1 MTTEAVTAD
10 ASVAERALLADTVVR
25 FARER
30 IAPHV
35 TAWDAAGEFPRT
47 LYREAATLGLLG
59 LGYPEAYGGTPASHR
74 LRLSLWVPLCRYGA
88 SGGVLASLLSHN
100 IGLPPV
106 LALGSDAVK
115 QEVVPPV
122 LAGERIAA
130 LAITEPGGGSDVAAL
145 RTRARREGDDYII
158 DGEKVFITSGMR
170 ADWITVA
177 VRTPAPTLPAA
188 HGALPPE
195 GAAAALGRPGG
206 SGSDAGAHGAGGI
219 SLLLVPGDSVGLSR
233 TRLDK
238 MGWLCSDTAHLRFD
252 GVRVPARYLLGDE
265 GAGFKAIMGNFN
277 GERFGIACAA
287 LGFAQACYDEAL
299 AWARERQT
307 FGAALTQHQVV
318 RHRLIDM
325 QQRIRST
332 EAWLEQLAARADAGD
347 TGADWVG
354 EVCVLKNHATQAMA
368 FCADAGVQILGGMGY
383 MRGTVC
389 ERLYREVKVLTI
401 GGGTEEIMRELA
413 ARQWR
418 I

>member
-10 ASVAERALLADTVVR
+10 ASVAERALLADTVAR

-35 TAWDAAGEFPRT
+35 TAWDAAGEFPRA
-47 LYREAATLGLLG
+47 LYREAAALGLLG

-177 VRTPAPTLPAA
+177 VRT
-188 HGALPPE
+188 G
-195 GAAAALGRPGG
+195 
-206 SGSDAGAHGAGGI
+206 DAGSQGAGGI
-219 SLLLVPGDSVGLSR
+219 SLLLVPGDSAGLSR

-252 GVRVPARYLLGDE
+252 GVRVPARYLLGEE